1 MIDLY
6 KADALEMM
14 DNLIKKG
21 IKVDMVLTDPPYG
34 ILNKKTYG
42 WDDVI
47 DFKEMWSRLD
57 KLTHDNT
64 PIILFGRQPFTSYL
78 NLSNIEN
85 FRYEIIWEKEKG
97 IDFLHAN
104 KKPLNNHENISVF
117 YKKLPYYN
125 PQKDD
130 GKPYTRLPYEYKTTS
145 TLYENK
151 LSKPMV
157 HNNGERH
164 PKTVRKYN
172 TPTRNERF
180 HPTQKPVDMLEWLI
194 KSYSK
199 QGDTILDFTMGSGS
213 TGVACKN
220 TNRNFIGIERD
231 PEYYDIA
238 KKRMD
243 GEVK

>member
-1 MIDLY
+1 MIELY
-6 KADALEMM
+6 RADALEMM

-34 ILNKKTYG
+34 ILNKKTYK
-42 WDDVI
+42 WDKTI

-85 FRYEIIWEKEKG
+85 FRYEIIWEKEQG
-97 IDFLHAN
+97 LDFLNAN

-125 PQKDD
+125 PQKDA
-130 GKPYTRLPYEYKTTS
+130 GEPYTRLPYEYKKTS
-145 TLYENK
+145 TLYETEFSRPVN
-151 LSKPMV
+151 
-157 HNNGERH
+157 HNHGTRH

-172 TPTRNERF
+172 TPARSNRV

-199 QGDTILDFTMGSGS
+199 EGDTILDFTMGSGS
-213 TGVACKN
+213 TGVACKH

-231 PEYYDIA
+231 REYYDIA
-238 KKRMD
+238 KKRI
-243 GEVK
+243 EEEE